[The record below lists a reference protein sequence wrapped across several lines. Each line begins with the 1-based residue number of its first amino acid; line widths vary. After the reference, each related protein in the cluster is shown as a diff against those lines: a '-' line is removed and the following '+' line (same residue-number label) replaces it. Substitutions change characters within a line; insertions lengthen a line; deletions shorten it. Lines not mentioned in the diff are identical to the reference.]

1 MSSSWLS
8 LRLAVE
14 VRRRLGGDRVGLFEM
29 ELAESFS
36 WIFMCLK
43 TDNRVCFKTAL
54 YAFTNKETSQMIL
67 LFVKRLGTTGL
78 MVREGRSFLGRSC
91 ILRTFTDASHLF
103 DG

>member
-14 VRRRLGGDRVGLFEM
+14 VRRRLGGDRVGLLGM
-29 ELAESFS
+29 ELAGSFT

-43 TDNRVCFKTAL
+43 TDNRVCCKTV
-54 YAFTNKETSQMIL
+54 FTNKRVSQMIL
-67 LFVKRLGTTGL
+67 FSAKRLGTTGL
-78 MVREGRSFLGRSC
+78 KVMEEMSFLGRSC
-91 ILRTFTDASHLF
+91 ILKTFTDASYVF